1 MVIYGI
7 NRNFWGRFPGKIF
20 LGELLAVQPMV
31 DARKVVFVA
40 YKAEV
45 NCCLWTL
52 GPGNTPSYYL
62 AHFIILKKLLIWVHQ
77 VLAASHGIFTV
88 VPRLFS

>member
-45 NCCLWTL
+45 NFCLWTL

-62 AHFIILKKLLIWVHQ
+62 THFIILKKIIDLG
-77 VLAASHGIFTV
+77 ASGVSCITWDL
-88 VPRLFS
+88 RCGAQTL